1 MTAPPGFLPDAARAR
16 LERSFAACNIVARSG
31 ALAGAVVTAHRE
43 MRDVRRPWAL
53 KAAVGLFASEAA
65 WVAQRFMRRRT
76 SQDEAAAAIDVA
88 ASILALVAE
97 AIAHGHRR
105 RPGGPRV
112 GIDYAAA
119 SLTFASGE
127 TVVPLRLAASALAI
141 SATYGVSVTG
151 SRTAHMND
159 LAIMTSG
166 IALQPLL
173 AQQRRLADEVDMART
188 GALEHTEFLATE
200 HERNLQRRHV
210 HDSILQVFEALAGG
224 WDIDDELL
232 VERIDFEIA
241 RLEQVLAGGG
251 RTAET
256 VNLADGLRQVAAES
270 PFQGLVVAID
280 IRSMEETGVDAA
292 WACAVCDATREVL
305 TNVRK
310 HSGAR
315 EARIVASIGPDLAE
329 VTVTDDGCG
338 FDSSSASSG
347 FGIRESIHGRMRDVG
362 GVALVESTPGHGT
375 RVTLQVAQ

>member
-1 MTAPPGFLPDAARAR
+1 MTALPGFLPHAARAR

-31 ALAGAVVTAHRE
+31 ALAGAVVTAQRE
-43 MRDVRRPWAL
+43 MRDVRRPWAF
-53 KAAVGLFASEAA
+53 KAAVGLFATEAA
-65 WVAQRFMRRRT
+65 WVAQRFIRRRT

-88 ASILALVAE
+88 TSIVALLAE
-97 AIAHGHRR
+97 AIAHGHRH

-141 SATYGVSVTG
+141 SATYGASVAG
-151 SRTAHMND
+151 SGTAHMND

-173 AQQRRLADEVDMART
+173 AQQRRRADQVDMTRART
-188 GALEHTEFLATE
+188 LEHTEFLATE

-232 VERIDFEIA
+232 AERIDLEIA
-241 RLEQVLAGGG
+241 RLEQVLEG

-256 VNLADGLRQVAAES
+256 VNLADGLRQVAADS
-270 PFQGLVVAID
+270 RFQGLVVAVD
-280 IRSMEETGVDAA
+280 IRSMGETGIEAA
-292 WACAVCDATREVL
+292 WANAVCDATREVL

-315 EARIVASIGPDLAE
+315 QARIDASIGPAFAE
-329 VTVTDDGCG
+329 VTVTDDGRG
-338 FDSSSASSG
+338 FDSSSAVGG
-347 FGIRESIHGRMRDVG
+347 FGIRESIHGRMHDIG
-362 GVALVESTPGHGT
+362 GVALVESTPGQGT
-375 RVTLQVAQ
+375 RVTIRVPQ